1 MRVCVCVCVTGVLGD
16 LWGVTTKLL
25 VHCGVRN
32 KILKAN
38 GGVKEKRNVP
48 KRPIRG
54 QQSWR
59 GWGARPPPVFAKFV
73 QNLPFLPQ
81 ILAFLC
87 LQRPHVPVSHF
98 QIHSAVYAINLSEQL
113 P

>member
-1 MRVCVCVCVTGVLGD
+1 MGSEI
-16 LWGVTTKLL
+16 
-25 VHCGVRN
+25 

-38 GGVKEKRNVP
+38 GGVKEKGMCLKDQYMGGRAM
-48 KRPIRG
+48 
-54 QQSWR
+54 
-59 GWGARPPPVFAKFV
+59 GAGGGAVIVKFV

-87 LQRPHVPVSHF
+87 LQPPHF